1 MSLSL
6 SAPCFCLPS
15 PGGLVGTLAVTGSS
29 VNGESALFGVVN
41 LALLLLAAGV
51 GVWLLRAKHARAL
64 AALQQALDDSEAQRR
79 TMLLPA
85 VLEQQ
90 QQQSREQLAALQQSL
105 AQVKAEAEQ
114 ERRNLSDDSQQTR
127 QSLEQEL
134 SHLRQSR
141 QASLQQMAREMA
153 QIKTSVQELL
163 DITETIERWHEGM
176 NSIMVHNK
184 IMQKQ
189 IGDFKNIVGQI
200 AILSLNAAI
209 EAARAGD
216 SGRGF
221 AVVADEVRKLSTSAQ
236 ALNEDYSTNLNKNA
250 LIATLAFQDVQAG
263 GNMIVTAIH
272 GVQTRISNLGQTL
285 EGAH

>member
-1 MSLSL
+1 M
-6 SAPCFCLPS
+6 
-15 PGGLVGTLAVTGSS
+15 GTLAVTGSS

-114 ERRNLSDDSQQTR
+114 ARRNLSDDSQQTR